1 MDKKEK
7 FLIIL
12 GIIFISFNL
21 RAPIT
26 AVGSVVGMIKT
37 DFSLTSTQAGF
48 ITTLP
53 LIAFAFVSP
62 FVAKISKKYT
72 YSKTMTG
79 GLIFILIGILIR
91 SYTNIL
97 GLFIGTLFIG
107 IGIAVGNVLIPSII
121 KLHFKNNVGT
131 MTSIYTSSMCIFA
144 AIGAGLSIPLAK
156 NLGLGWKNSL
166 SFWFLLV
173 ILTLIIWTPQHKMKI
188 KSQSINNNKQDEG
201 NNISI
206 WKSPTAWWVT
216 LFMGMQS
223 LIFYSLVAWL
233 PTIIK
238 SKDLGDS
245 FSGVMALVF
254 QLIAI
259 PATLL
264 IPILCDKFENQRG
277 LVILSCFTYIFG
289 MTLLLIGNTKS
300 IITYAVILMSLGM
313 GGTISLSITFISLR
327 SPNALRA
334 SELSGMSQSAGY
346 LLAAIGPFVMGFIY
360 DSFKTW
366 TIPIIIFCFLII
378 LTCIFGWFAG
388 NNVLTHKE

>member
-7 FLIIL
+7 VLIIL

-37 DFSLTSTQAGF
+37 DFSLTSTQAGL

-97 GLFIGTLFIG
+97 GLFVGTLFIG

-173 ILTLIIWTPQHKMKI
+173 ILTLIIWSPQHKIKI
-188 KSQSINNNKQDEG
+188 KSQNINNNKQDEG

-277 LVILSCFTYIFG
+277 LVIISCFTYIFG

-346 LLAAIGPFVMGFIY
+346 LLAAIGPFIMGFIY